1 MHVTHG
7 QSLGPEFRKLWRAST
22 LSNLGDGI
30 ALVAAPLLA
39 AALTRDPQLI
49 AGLSFVQT
57 LPWLLFALVSGAIA
71 DRVDRKRAMAYVGLL
86 RAALFGLVGAAVLL
100 DFVSIWLL
108 YAVLFAL
115 ATGETLFDI
124 TSTTMVPRL
133 VQKED
138 LPRANA
144 RLSAAMT
151 VTNLFLGK
159 PIGSLLFAASAALPF
174 LMGAGGIFAAAL
186 LVLAIHG
193 SFAPSRR
200 PQATA
205 SSSLVEIGQGIR
217 WLARHRLLRTIA
229 IVMGIL
235 NLMLVAQN
243 SILVLYVEERLGVSP
258 AGFGTLVALYGVGGL
273 LGGLVAERI
282 IRQLGA
288 SATLRLALIN
298 EAAVPA
304 VLALVKNP
312 LLFGAIYVAFG
323 FRAVTWGSLLAALRQ
338 ELTPDELRGRVAGA
352 GRLIEIGGAAPGAL
366 LGGTL
371 AARLGLTAPFWIG
384 AIIAALLIPFAWPV
398 FSKASVAQARQDAL
412 G

>member
-1 MHVTHG
+1 MHLTHR
-7 QSLGPEFRKLWRAST
+7 QSLGPEFRKLWSASA
-22 LSNLGDGI
+22 LSNLGDGV

-39 AALTRDPQLI
+39 ATLTRDPQLI

-57 LPWLLFALVSGAIA
+57 LPWLLFALASGAIA

-108 YAVLFAL
+108 YAILFAL

-124 TSTTMVPRL
+124 TSTTLVPRL
-133 VQKED
+133 VKREH
-138 LPRANA
+138 LPQANA

-159 PIGSLLFAASAALPF
+159 PVGSLLFAASAALPF
-174 LMGAGGIFAAAL
+174 LLSAGGIFAAAL

-193 SFAPSRR
+193 SFAP
-200 PQATA
+200 PQRTQTES
-205 SSSLVEIGQGIR
+205 SSSLAAIGQGIR
-217 WLARHRLLRTIA
+217 WLAGHRLLRTITV
-229 IVMGIL
+229 VMGIL

-243 SILVLYVEERLGVSP
+243 AILVLYVEERLGVSP

-282 IRQLGA
+282 IHRLGP
-288 SATLRLALIN
+288 STTLRLALIN

-304 VLALVKNP
+304 VLAVLRNP
-312 LLFGAIYVAFG
+312 LLFGVVYVAFG
-323 FRAVTWGSLLAALRQ
+323 FHAVTWGSLLAALRQ

-352 GRLIEIGGAAPGAL
+352 GRFIEIGGAAPGAL
-366 LGGTL
+366 LGGIL

-398 FSKASVAQARQDAL
+398 FSQASIAQAKKDAL